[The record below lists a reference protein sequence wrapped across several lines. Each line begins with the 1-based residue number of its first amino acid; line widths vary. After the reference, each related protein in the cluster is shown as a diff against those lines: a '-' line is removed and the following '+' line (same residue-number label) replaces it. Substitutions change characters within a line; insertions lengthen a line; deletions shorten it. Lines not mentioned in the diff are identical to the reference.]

1 MHYVNP
7 KRLGAMLHHVAEH
20 RSGGT
25 SIHDTHSVS
34 PKRLS
39 ALLLLGGLLLGGCA
53 PSQVM
58 PWEKGTLADEVMKPG
73 GPASLKKINDHVYT
87 SKEAA
92 KGGGGVGGGGCGCS

>member
-7 KRLGAMLHHVAEH
+7 KQMH

-25 SIHDTHSVS
+25 FIHDTHSAN
-34 PKRLS
+34 PKRLG
-39 ALLLLGGLLLGGCA
+39 ALMLLGGLLLGGCA